1 MATSAVDGSFL
12 ANPTGNYRSRKV
24 KISQER

>member
-1 MATSAVDGSFL
+1 MATSAVDGSYL

-24 KISQER
+24 KNTPER